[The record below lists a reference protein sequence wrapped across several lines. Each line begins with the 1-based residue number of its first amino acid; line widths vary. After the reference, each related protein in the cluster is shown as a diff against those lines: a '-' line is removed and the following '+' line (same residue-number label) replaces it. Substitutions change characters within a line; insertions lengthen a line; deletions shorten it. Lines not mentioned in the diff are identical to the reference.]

1 LSLVNCTRPQP
12 RRRASWIA
20 QVPAVAILPDLI
32 GGDQR
37 DDRRDVVGDSPS
49 DDKLSAEVAV
59 FLTLFRLTGPSQA

>member
-37 DDRRDVVGDSPS
+37 DVVGDRPS

-59 FLTLFRLTGPSQA
+59 SLTLFRLTGPSQA